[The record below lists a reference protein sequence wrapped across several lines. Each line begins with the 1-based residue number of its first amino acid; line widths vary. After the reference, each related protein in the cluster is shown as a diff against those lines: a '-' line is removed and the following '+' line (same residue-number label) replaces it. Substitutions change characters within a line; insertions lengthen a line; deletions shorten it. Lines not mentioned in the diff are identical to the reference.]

1 MDFGQ
6 TLQTRTPPRSQHSDA
21 LPDEHLVGMAEEIW
35 DEGNQDLML
44 VDWLCVDFRQR
55 LLNVLYTSC
64 QSNFNEARDLA
75 KEKLLELVDR
85 MAISDDSNPSQYPPP
100 PIDVGVPIPSPP
112 TNLAHEDASCEPR
125 SNPTPVQQSTPGED
139 NVMYPQIPISHT
151 GRRLR
156 DHTPQETICAVQAHN
171 GSLTSVPPLPD
182 NALSLDCAEFMNF
195 DLLSDGEVFSI
206 GRYGR
211 GEASESIFVP
221 SSNDLSEM
229 DLDPPQTTPGSR
241 ACPYNQCR
249 NDTTASVEQY
259 PSLPT
264 ETFPGLSPPD
274 TPRPSLAS
282 FYSHRR
288 QKRSRPTARPALH
301 QHSPAPPRSPKSVA
315 SAGSPSV
322 TDAASH
328 SLHSTSPSWT
338 HLIPSHLPSPD
349 TVLSDLTSRLG
360 DGKQPIA
367 LLLTRMFYAIG
378 SPDALHQLRHAVKLS
393 RDNAPVLPN
402 PSSTNDLAAT
412 VQVLDHL
419 DSMSTLSHILRRYYL
434 VRLLEHRNRLEEDHV
449 TAKLAWRRSKRLLK
463 YDTARVEMLKSGAG
477 RETSQRGSESESSS
491 RPKYRSKSQ
500 ALVDLMRML
509 YPDLKPLP
517 GETRE
522 QQAGHVNKR
531 TQECVYT
538 RRLTKLRNR
547 LSCARNWY
555 KFQQTFPGG
564 ILALIPCAGRFS
576 ISIDQIEKLPSE
588 TVQIFLG
595 YLQEHRGDFLRSI
608 SQTLSP
614 ALFDVLARR
623 DTTTAFPFEQVDE
636 NAFGDGFYDTHDMIR
651 LCEPV

>member
-1 MDFGQ
+1 MDFGH
-6 TLQTRTPPRSQHSDA
+6 TLQTTTPPRSQHSNA
-21 LPDEHLVGMAEEIW
+21 LPDENLVEMAGEVW
-35 DEGNQDLML
+35 KEGNQDLML

-85 MAISDDSNPSQYPPP
+85 MAIPDDSITSQYPPP
-100 PIDVGVPIPSPP
+100 PIGVGVPTPSPS
-112 TNLAHEDASCEPR
+112 TNLAHQEESCEPR
-125 SNPTPVQQSTPGED
+125 SNPTAVQQSTPDED
-139 NVMYPQIPISHT
+139 DVVYQQIPIRHS
-151 GRRLR
+151 GRMFRVQ
-156 DHTPQETICAVQAHN
+156 TPQETVCAVLSQN
-171 GSLTSVPPLPD
+171 SLPTSVPPVPD
-182 NALSLDCAEFMNF
+182 NVLPLDCAEFVNF

-211 GEASESIFVP
+211 DESSESIFVP

-229 DLDPPQTTPGSR
+229 ELDPPQTTPGSSPS
-241 ACPYNQCR
+241 PYNQCR
-249 NDTTASVEQY
+249 AGVDVY
-259 PSLPT
+259 PSLPA
-264 ETFPGLSPPD
+264 ETFPGLSPPG
-274 TPRPSLAS
+274 TPRPSLAG
-282 FYSHRR
+282 FCSHRQ
-288 QKRSRPTARPALH
+288 QKRSRPTARTALH
-301 QHSPAPPRSPKSVA
+301 QHSPTPRSPNSITI
-315 SAGSPSV
+315 AGSPSV

-328 SLHSTSPSWT
+328 SPYSTSPSWT
-338 HLIPSHLPSPD
+338 HLIPNHLPSPD
-349 TVLSDLTSRLG
+349 TVLSDLTSRLS
-360 DGKQPIA
+360 DGKQPAA

-393 RDNAPVLPN
+393 RDNAPVLP
-402 PSSTNDLAAT
+402 SASATSDLAAT

-419 DSMSTLSHILRRYYL
+419 DTMSTLSHILRRYYL

-463 YDTARVEMLKSGAG
+463 YDTARVEMLKNSAG
-477 RETSQRGSESESSS
+477 RETSHLGSESDSAS

-509 YPDLKPLP
+509 YPDLKPSP
-517 GETRE
+517 GEARE
-522 QQAGHVNKR
+522 QQSGHVNRR

-576 ISIDQIEKLPSE
+576 ISIDQIEKLPSD

-595 YLQEHRGDFLRSI
+595 YLQEHRGEFLQRI

-636 NAFGDGFYDTHDMIR
+636 DAFGDGLYDTHDIIE
-651 LCEPV
+651 LCEHV

>member
-1 MDFGQ
+1 MDFGH
-6 TLQTRTPPRSQHSDA
+6 TLQTRTPPQSQHSDA
-21 LPDEHLVGMAEEIW
+21 LADEHLVEMAGEIW
-35 DEGNQDLML
+35 EEGNQDLML

-85 MAISDDSNPSQYPPP
+85 MAISDDSITSQYPPP
-100 PIDVGVPIPSPP
+100 PIEAGVPTSSPP
-112 TNLAHEDASCEPR
+112 TNLAQEDESREPR
-125 SNPTPVQQSTPGED
+125 LNPTAVQQSTPDED
-139 NVMYPQIPISHT
+139 DVVYPQIPSSQP
-151 GRRLR
+151 GRMFR

-182 NALSLDCAEFMNF
+182 NALPLDCAEFVNF

-206 GRYGR
+206 GKYGR
-211 GEASESIFVP
+211 DESSESIFVP

-229 DLDPPQTTPGSR
+229 ELDPPQNPLGST
-241 ACPYNQCR
+241 ASPYNQCR
-249 NDTTASVEQY
+249 TDPTASVEEY
-259 PSLPT
+259 PSLPA
-264 ETFPGLSPPD
+264 ETFPGLSPPG
-274 TPRPSLAS
+274 TPRPSLAG
-282 FYSHRR
+282 FYTHRR

-301 QHSPAPPRSPKSVA
+301 QHSPTPPRSPSNIA

-322 TDAASH
+322 TDVASH
-328 SLHSTSPSWT
+328 SLHSISPSWT
-338 HLIPSHLPSPD
+338 HLIPNHLPSPD

-378 SPDALHQLRHAVKLS
+378 SPDALLQLQHAVKLS
-393 RDNAPVLPN
+393 RDNAPVLPSS
-402 PSSTNDLAAT
+402 SSTSDLAAT

-463 YDTARVEMLKSGAG
+463 YDTARVEMLKSSAG
-477 RETSQRGSESESSS
+477 RETSQPGSESDNSS

-522 QQAGHVNKR
+522 QQAGHANKKR
-531 TQECVYT
+531 QDCVYT

-555 KFQQTFPGG
+555 KFQQSLPGG

-588 TVQIFLG
+588 TVQTFLG
-595 YLQEHRGDFLRSI
+595 YLQEYRGDFLRSI

-623 DTTTAFPFEQVDE
+623 DITTAFPFEQIV
-636 NAFGDGFYDTHDMIR
+636 
-651 LCEPV
+651 